1 MMGGKRMEFKTPFF
15 FFCCKVINLC
25 WLSRN
30 IRWMVLAVDKLSIFI
45 KVTILGCNF
54 IFIC

>member
-30 IRWMVLAVDKLSIFI
+30 IRWMVLTVDKLSIFI